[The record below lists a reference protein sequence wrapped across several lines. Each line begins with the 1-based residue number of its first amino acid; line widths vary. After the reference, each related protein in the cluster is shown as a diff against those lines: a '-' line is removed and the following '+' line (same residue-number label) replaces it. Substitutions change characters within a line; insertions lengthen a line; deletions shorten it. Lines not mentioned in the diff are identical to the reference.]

1 MASRVSFIRIG
12 GYTLFEGSEVRVKD
26 NKMYTAVNGTVANN
40 INMLSQCVMEVV
52 ALYGG
57 SNAYNPIQLK
67 WKSGPSGS
75 YNGGGFIKTS
85 QVVSGS
91 GSPNNFIV
99 NYEANGG
106 SGSMPQST
114 FTYGQSNKLS
124 ACAFK
129 MTGHSFAGWRAYRDC
144 DNKWRGYNPDGK
156 DGWYPQNQIITYY
169 LYGDGSTMKT
179 TAPHGTVYLYAQWQP
194 NNYTA
199 TYKANGGNG
208 ADKTQSC
215 VYGQK
220 FTSFAAN
227 TFSRTGYTFQHWLLN
242 NSSKD
247 TWGASATAV
256 YGWASNVTFYAAWK
270 ANTYKITYKG
280 NGGKWN
286 GTDTWSDDVVFD
298 TNYYVESNFFDREGY
313 TFVGW
318 NTQPDGS
325 GEDWSDTIGKPWKW
339 NRAYNV
345 TVYAI
350 WRINTYTVTF
360 NANGGTCSETSRRV
374 NWGSKVG
381 ALPTPS
387 KPYHEFLGWFT
398 AASGGSRVTS
408 DLIIKNNVTLYA
420 QWKMKSLVYTKVNGQ
435 WVRAR
440 AYVKTGGQWKFAL
453 PYTKRNGT
461 WKRSVGG

>member
-26 NKMYTAVNGTVANN
+26 NKMYTRVNGTVANT
-40 INMLSQCVMEVV
+40 INMLTQCVMQVT
-52 ALYGG
+52 ALYEGTD
-57 SNAYNPIQLK
+57 AYNPIQLK
-67 WKSGPSGS
+67 WKSGPAGS

-91 GSPNNFIV
+91 GTPNNFII
-99 NYEANGG
+99 NYNPNGG

-124 ACAFK
+124 VCTFK
-129 MTGHSFAGWRAYRDC
+129 KTGHSFAGWRAYRDC
-144 DNKWRGYNPDGK
+144 DNKWRGYNSEGK
-156 DGWYPQNQIITYY
+156 DGWYPQNQIISYY
-169 LYGDGSTMKT
+169 VYGDASTMKT
-179 TAPHGTVYLYAQWQP
+179 TAPHGTVYLYAQWKP
-194 NNYTA
+194 NTHTI
-199 TYKANGGNG
+199 TYKANGGIG
-208 ADKTQSC
+208 ADQTQT
-215 VYGQK
+215 VTYGQ
-220 FTSFAAN
+220 SFRSKPWN
-227 TFSRTGYTFQHWLLN
+227 TFERTGYSFQYWLVN

-247 TWGASATAV
+247 TWAAGATAV
-256 YGWASNVTFYAAWK
+256 YGWPNDISMYAAWK
-270 ANTYKITYKG
+270 TNSYSVTVNP
-280 NGGKWN
+280 NGGVWKGQS
-286 GTDTWSDDVVFD
+286 GTVSTVHDYGSIFD
-298 TNYYVESNFFDREGY
+298 LPNPTREGH
-313 TFVGW
+313 TFAGW
-318 NTQPDGS
+318 MKS
-325 GEDWSDTIGKPWKW
+325 GEGTISGTKLTVG
-339 NRAYNV
+339 AGNV
-345 TVYAI
+345 TLTAKWV
-350 WRINTYTVTF
+350 INTYTVTF

-435 WVRAR
+435 WVQAR